1 MSGHSKWS
9 TIKRKKG
16 ANDAARGK
24 VFTRLARE
32 IQVAARAGAD
42 PNSNMTLRLAVD
54 RARAEN
60 MPKDNIDR
68 AIRRGA
74 GLEKDAA
81 EIEEVTYEGY
91 GPHGIAI
98 ITQCLTDNRNRT
110 ISDLRRAFNRAN
122 GSLAEP
128 NSVAWQFTE
137 NGYLAYS
144 LTNDDHDDDDESK
157 GIDTDEL
164 FMAALEAG
172 ATDVQIS
179 EEVVEVYT
187 ERNELAQVAQTLN
200 EAGYSADES
209 RLMLKPNTTL
219 ALDGAEAA
227 AVLSLIEALEEL
239 DDVSNVYHNLELTD
253 EMVAQFA

>member
-32 IQVAARAGAD
+32 IQIAARSGAD
-42 PNSNMTLRLAVD
+42 PTSNFTLRLAVD

-91 GPHGIAI
+91 GPNGVAI
-98 ITQCLTDNRNRT
+98 IVQCLTDNRNRT
-110 ISDLRRAFNRAN
+110 ISEVRRCFSRAG
-122 GSLAEP
+122 GSLGEP

-137 NGYLAYS
+137 NGYLAFN
-144 LTNDDHDDDDESK
+144 LVDEEGESK
-157 GIDTDEL
+157 KLDSDEI

-172 ATDVQIS
+172 AVDVQVS
-179 EEVVEVYT
+179 EDVVEVYT
-187 ERNELAQVAQTLN
+187 ERSDLAQVAQTLN
-200 EAGYSADES
+200 EAGFVADES

-219 ALDGAEAA
+219 SLEADQA
-227 AVLSLIEALEEL
+227 ASVLNLIESLEEL
-239 DDVSNVYHNLELTD
+239 DDVADVYHNLELTD